1 MNSPNAIF
9 CPVDVTKSED
19 VAAALEETKVL
30 LNLHTCK
37 GNLSLEFAA
46 AGKIWEAGC
55 CCQLCWDR
63 GSLQSLQLQ
72 QGQGPLSG
80 GLHQGGGP
88 KDLKITWKFRNVIFG

>member
-30 LNLHTCK
+30 LNLHKCK
-37 GNLSLEFAA
+37 SNLSLEFAA
-46 AGKIWEAGC
+46 AGKVWEAGC

-72 QGQGPLSG
+72 QGQGSLSG
-80 GLHQGGGP
+80 GLHEGGGL
-88 KDLKITWKFRNVIFG
+88 KDFKKIT